1 MNSPTDTPPS
11 TGTAPVQSV
20 ATVVRLLGDFSQVRL
35 GGPQVLARVSREP
48 IVAIDFYPATPTTT
62 QGETSA
68 L

>member
-1 MNSPTDTPPS
+1 MNSPTDTLPN

-20 ATVVRLLGDFSQVRL
+20 ATVIGRMFGRPLPGVGEEGTVWI
-35 GGPQVLARVSREP
+35 SRPP
-48 IVAIDFYPATPTTT
+48 IQAIDFYPATPTTT